1 MRIIVGKE
9 RESYEPELNYRMWD
23 IALRNGTLVRRIW
36 DVGIAN
42 NVERFLY
49 RTFGN
54 GFPALLTLY
63 IRKWTP
69 FLRWRVQLHRIRG
82 RTPRTETLD
91 WYDAK
96 DSERVVRTY
105 QEVDVSPVSPSSTTQ
120 DTRTNAHVRII
131 RLIRRIKTQAKN
143 GFTVWIRF
151 VS

>member
-1 MRIIVGKE
+1 MRANAQGRTIGLIWRKGLGKS
-9 RESYEPELNYRMWD
+9 RAKSF
-23 IALRNGTLVRRIW
+23 TVRRIW

-63 IRKWTP
+63 IRKWTSV
-69 FLRWRVQLHRIRG
+69 LWARVQLHRIRG
-82 RTPRTETLD
+82 
-91 WYDAK
+91 W
-96 DSERVVRTY
+96 VVSFRPFAEINASVRYGRADNCRKGTRKLRAWT
-105 QEVDVSPVSPSSTTQ
+105 QLQDVMA
-120 DTRTNAHVRII
+120 NAHVRII
-131 RLIRRIKTQAKN
+131 RLIQRRETQAKN